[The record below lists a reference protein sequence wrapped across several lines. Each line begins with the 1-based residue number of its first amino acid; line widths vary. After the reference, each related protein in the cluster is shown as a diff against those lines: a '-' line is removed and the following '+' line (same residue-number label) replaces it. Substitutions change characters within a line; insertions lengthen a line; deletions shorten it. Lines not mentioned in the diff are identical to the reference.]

1 MYSAAL
7 LAYLD
12 NLFLLKNHNE
22 AFFKAMLLPGPH
34 GHGPRGVVLTIPP
47 GKFVLELSSLGL
59 SLSDAGAHNERPCFG
74 RRDKDFRWRLLKVL
88 M

>member
-7 LAYLD
+7 VAYLD
-12 NLFLLKNHNE
+12 DPTLTKNHNE
-22 AFFKAMLLPGPH
+22 AFFKAVLLPGPH
-34 GHGPRGVVLTIPP
+34 GHGPRGLVLTIPP
-47 GKFVLELSSLGL
+47 GEFVLELSSLGL
-59 SLSDAGAHNERPCFG
+59 SLSDAEAHGERPCFG